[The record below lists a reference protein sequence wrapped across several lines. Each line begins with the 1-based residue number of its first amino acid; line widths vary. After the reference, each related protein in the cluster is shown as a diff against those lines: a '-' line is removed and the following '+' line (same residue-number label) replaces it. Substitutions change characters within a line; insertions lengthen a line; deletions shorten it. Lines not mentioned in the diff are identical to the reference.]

1 MKIVMN
7 ELMRRV
13 RYQRIL
19 LVLLMLVFGGQVMAS
34 ANISCQNQTSSPQS
48 TEQAMG
54 SDMVDHSQH
63 LGLNSSAD
71 EATSLDCC
79 PDCDCSVGGC
89 SASAA
94 LPTTQELFSPYV
106 VLLTSRYNE
115 LVDDQLSVSL
125 FRPPISR

>member
-1 MKIVMN
+1 MKTAMN

-13 RYQRIL
+13 RCQKVL
-19 LVLLMLVFGGQVMAS
+19 LVLLMLVFGGQAMAS

-48 TEQAMG
+48 TEQSMDP
-54 SDMVDHSQH
+54 DMMDHSQH

-71 EATSLDCC
+71 GATSHDCC
-79 PDCDCSVGGC
+79 PDCDCNVGGC

-94 LPTTQELFSPYV
+94 FPTAQDLFSSGLD
-106 VLLTSRYNE
+106 LLTGRYNE
-115 LVDDQLSVSL
+115 SLDDQLIVSL